1 MGDYNEALM
10 RNQQNAAVQ
19 ARTKVQNRA
28 SVQQLKLVRS
38 LFASDSSFLFVKL
51 SGFHGLVV
59 VWVFCKISSTL
70 GLTQKKVDLYFD
82 GTDLL
87 ILVGFCLILVTSLYL
102 VDLVQMI
109 DYTSQFLL
117 QHILSGGNRN

>member
-38 LFASDSSFLFVKL
+38 LSASDSSFLFVKFY
-51 SGFHGLVV
+51 GFYFLVV
-59 VWVFCKISSTL
+59 VKVFCKISSTL
-70 GLTQKKVDLYFD
+70 GLTQKK
-82 GTDLL
+82 G
-87 ILVGFCLILVTSLYL
+87 
-102 VDLVQMI
+102 
-109 DYTSQFLL
+109 
-117 QHILSGGNRN
+117 

>member
-87 ILVGFCLILVTSLYL
+87 ILVRFCLILSTLYL
-102 VDLVQMI
+102 VDFVQMI

-117 QHILSGGNRN
+117 QHILSRGNRN